1 MTLVVEQVGFID
13 CCLTGVHT
21 VRDHGCLRKTVFEGS
36 GVGFGL
42 VLGDLREELGKQGFT
57 FDCILS

>member
-1 MTLVVEQVGFID
+1 M
-13 CCLTGVHT
+13 HT
-21 VRDHGCLRKTVFEGS
+21 TRDRGCLRKTAFEGS

-42 VLGDLREELGKQGFT
+42 VFGDLREGLGKQGFT